1 MRNIFRNNEEIYDS
15 IFLTYEKI
23 LTRLNILGVTT
34 KSGKEITYTDLKKAI
49 NIMLEKHP
57 SCRWRSERIK
67 NRKYLILIEGY
78 YWLRFVYFQKEK
90 SLVDA
95 DIEFFEN
102 RLKQYEELLKVD
114 FNKNWWNEDMDVE
127 QLKKYFQKYFQKKKS
142 SIRKLIKKMCD
153 NHFEKY
159 KSYVDGK
166 IVISSNGVEWI
177 CKNGF
182 KEKYLKLLEE
192 YKMQLTEL
200 YIEKGYPYDEF
211 FGRN

>member
-49 NIMLEKHP
+49 NVMIEKHP

-78 YWLRFVYFQKEK
+78 CWLRFVYFQKEK
-90 SLVDA
+90 SLLDA
-95 DIEFFEN
+95 DIKFFED
-102 RLKQYEELLKVD
+102 RIRQYEELLKVHFD
-114 FNKNWWNEDMDVE
+114 KNWWNENMDAE
-127 QLKKYFQKYFQKKKS
+127 QLEKYFEKKESSVRKS
-142 SIRKLIKKMCD
+142 IKKMC
-153 NHFEKY
+153 NNGLEKY

-177 CKNGF
+177 CKNVF
-182 KEKYLKLLEE
+182 KEKYLKMLEE
-192 YKMQLTEL
+192 CKMRLTEL
-200 YIEKGYPYDEF
+200 YIEADYPYDNF
-211 FGRN
+211 CGKN

>member
-49 NIMLEKHP
+49 NVMLEKHP

-78 YWLRFVYFQKEK
+78 CWLRFVYFQKEK
-90 SLVDA
+90 SLLDA

-102 RLKQYEELLKVD
+102 RIKQYEELLKVHFD
-114 FNKNWWNEDMDVE
+114 KNWWSEDMDIE
-127 QLKKYFQKYFQKKKS
+127 QLEKYLKKKES
-142 SIRKLIKKMCD
+142 SIRKSIKKMCD
-153 NHFEKY
+153 TGFEKY
-159 KSYVDGK
+159 RLYVNGK
-166 IVISSNGVEWI
+166 VVISSNGVEWI
-177 CKNGF
+177 CKNIF
-182 KEKYLKLLEE
+182 KEKYLQLLEE
-192 YKMQLTEL
+192 YKMELTEL
-200 YIEKGYPYDEF
+200 YIESGYPYDEF
-211 FGRN
+211 FCKN